1 MNVLIFVTLR
11 LACRTLPMPKSLC
24 GYFHLH
30 TVNTCPQPGGG
41 QFAGPPA
48 PPLSAIRQTRATKYG
63 NEAVV

>member
-1 MNVLIFVTLR
+1 
-11 LACRTLPMPKSLC
+11 MPRSLC